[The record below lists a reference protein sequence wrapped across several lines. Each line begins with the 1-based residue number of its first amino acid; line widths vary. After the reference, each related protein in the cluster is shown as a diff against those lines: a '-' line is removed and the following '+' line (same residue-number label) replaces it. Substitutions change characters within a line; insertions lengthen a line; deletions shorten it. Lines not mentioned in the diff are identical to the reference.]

1 MEFLVI
7 DFPLSA
13 SPASVA
19 TALGI
24 LVLLVAGIPYLG
36 ALSDRMRTREP
47 RHEAVRKVA

>member
-7 DFPLSA
+7 DFPLSS

-19 TALGI
+19 VAVGM

-36 ALSDRMRTREP
+36 ALSDRMRTQSRRQEP
-47 RHEAVRKVA
+47 VRKAA